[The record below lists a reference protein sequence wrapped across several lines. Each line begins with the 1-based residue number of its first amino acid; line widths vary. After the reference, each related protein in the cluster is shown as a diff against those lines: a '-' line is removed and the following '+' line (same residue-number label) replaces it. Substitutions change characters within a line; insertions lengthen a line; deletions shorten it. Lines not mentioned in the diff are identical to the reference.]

1 MKRTP
6 RLPTTSG
13 VRLTSLWRVLSHH
26 RDRHRTAGLGQVMGA
41 VLWGFLGVRKDR
53 AMARD
58 VRAIKPAQL
67 IVVGVLVAAVLVFTL
82 MLIAR
87 LITSGL

>member
-1 MKRTP
+1 
-6 RLPTTSG
+6 
-13 VRLTSLWRVLSHH
+13 
-26 RDRHRTAGLGQVMGA
+26 MGA